1 MSQVLPSFWSLPAEQ
16 VLDQLKSGSQ
26 GLSRQEAR
34 QRLSEYG
41 ANKLRIGRLGTTDE
55 QGLKERSLRG
65 ECLWAAAFS
74 LYEFSQNSSAT
85 YSDHC
90 GDKCGADGGMV
101 TRSTSCQN
109 PNFSVCFISPTPPL
123 IVQFANNIRCYP
135 NPDDMFRE
143 EFRLYTPT
151 FS

>member
-55 QGLKERSLRG
+55 Q
-65 ECLWAAAFS
+65 
-74 LYEFSQNSSAT
+74 
-85 YSDHC
+85 
-90 GDKCGADGGMV
+90 
-101 TRSTSCQN
+101 
-109 PNFSVCFISPTPPL
+109 
-123 IVQFANNIRCYP
+123 
-135 NPDDMFRE
+135 
-143 EFRLYTPT
+143 
-151 FS
+151 